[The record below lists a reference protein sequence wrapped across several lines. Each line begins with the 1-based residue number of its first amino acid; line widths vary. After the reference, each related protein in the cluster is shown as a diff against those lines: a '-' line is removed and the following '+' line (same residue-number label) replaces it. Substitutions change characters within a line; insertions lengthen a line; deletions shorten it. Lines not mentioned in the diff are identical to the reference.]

1 MKSEITEILLP
12 AGSKVYKGET
22 PTYIFLKAVLFC
34 GLLFGASLAFYR
46 YELKLQ
52 EMDFKVSELSEK
64 VIELER
70 EHKDNKNIPVP
81 EDEHGIYRNKRQA
94 PEYPWVVRSADGAPM
109 LNRRGDDD
117 STEEGLVRNNRRR
130 VGQRQQRRRTTEE
143 PLVRNH
149 DDETFHT
156 TDNRGRRFYPSGL
169 KEMRDRLPP
178 TSSEHMFGN
187 REVPEVR
194 SQTRALPLPQTY
206 RRMGRGNNQVAA
218 RVVTFDEPETPK
230 SQSVVAHFVA
240 DVSNFTSAD
249 NPRLRNSD
257 GVFQIWKPED
267 WNTKDALAY
276 DKNDGTL
283 TVLKSGVYYLY
294 AQIHYH
300 DENVEGFKLEINDK
314 PVLQCTSKQE
324 LNSCFTAGLTRINQ
338 NDKIVVKNIGANIF
352 SIFKPE
358 KSFFGLMRVSE
369 LEV

>member
-52 EMDFKVSELSEK
+52 EMDFKVSELSSK

-70 EHKDNKNIPVP
+70 EHKDIPVP
-81 EDEHGIYRNKRQA
+81 EDEHSIHRNKRQT
-94 PEYPWVVRSADGAPM
+94 PELPWVVRSADGDPM
-109 LNRRGDDD
+109 LNKRGDDL
-117 STEEGLVRNNRRR
+117 STEEGFVNNRRR
-130 VGQRQQRRRTTEE
+130 RLGQRQGRRRATTEE
-143 PLVRNH
+143 PIVRNH
-149 DDETFHT
+149 DDETFYT

-169 KEMRDRLPP
+169 KEMQDRLPP
-178 TSSEHMFGN
+178 TSSENMYAN
-187 REVPEVR
+187 RRQAPEVR
-194 SQTRALPLPQTY
+194 SRTRALPLPQTY

-230 SQSVVAHFVA
+230 SESVVAHFVA
-240 DVSNFTSAD
+240 DVSNFTSDD

-257 GVFQIWKPED
+257 GVFQIWKPEE

-300 DENVEGFKLEINDK
+300 DENVEGFKLEINEK
-314 PVLQCTSKQE
+314 PILQCTSKQE
-324 LNSCFTAGLTRINQ
+324 FNSCFTAGLTRINE
-338 NDKIVVKNIGANIF
+338 NDKIVVKNIGENIF

-369 LEV
+369 LQS